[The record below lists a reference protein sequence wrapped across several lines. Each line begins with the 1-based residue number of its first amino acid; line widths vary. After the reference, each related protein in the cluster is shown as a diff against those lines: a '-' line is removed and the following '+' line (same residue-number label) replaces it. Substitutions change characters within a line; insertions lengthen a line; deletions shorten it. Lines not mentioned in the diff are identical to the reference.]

1 MSSPL
6 ARFHLAALAL
16 AAAATSQDGMR
27 GTARTID
34 GRTHSGVLVVAEGK
48 AVVTTDA
55 GMVTFDIAE
64 MTSFAR
70 ADATPAVA
78 TAPHRVWLRSGLE
91 LPAVRLWGAAAAAG
105 KPSTVTVETP
115 GGLAIDVPL
124 ASLRAIRHGGAER
137 PEPALFAGDLREP
150 PSSDDLIYVLKDGK
164 AQRSVVTVK
173 ALTKDRIEFLLRGD
187 SYEFELAGLAAVV
200 FGANTGFPPDRQP
213 KPRTRVQLTTGETIE
228 GRLVDLGA
236 AGLHCRLDEGALV
249 EVPAARLLELQV
261 ASDRLA
267 WLSEMKP
274 TKVEQTPAFDRVW
287 PWLIDR
293 TPAGAGLVLG
303 GKPFAHGL
311 CLVPK
316 ARLTWDLAGRFD
328 VFEATIGIDDRGGP
342 DSHAILRVLVDGQ
355 VAWDSGARTRGQAAE
370 AIRVELK
377 KCRTL
382 ALEVD
387 FGKNYDLG
395 DYCVFADARVVQQ

>member
-1 MSSPL
+1 MTPSLVRSCI
-6 ARFHLAALAL
+6 AGLAL
-16 AAAATSQDGMR
+16 AAVATSQDGMR
-27 GTARTID
+27 GVARTID
-34 GRTHSGVLVVAEGK
+34 GRTLTGMLVVAEGK

-55 GMVTFDIAE
+55 GVVAFDVAE

-70 ADATPAVA
+70 ADAVPAAA

-91 LPAVRLWGAAAAAG
+91 LPAVRLSGAAAAEG
-105 KPSTVTVETP
+105 KPSTVVVETP
-115 GGLAIDVPL
+115 SGVVVEVPL
-124 ASLRAIRHGGAER
+124 ASVRAIRHGGAER
-137 PEPALFAGDLREP
+137 PEPALFANDLREP
-150 PSSDDLIYVLKDGK
+150 PSSDDLIYVIKDGK
-164 AQRSVVTVK
+164 AQRSVVTVT
-173 ALTKDRIEFLLRGD
+173 ALTKDHIDFRLRGD
-187 SYEFELAGLAAVV
+187 GYEFELAGLAAVV
-200 FGANTGFPPDRQP
+200 FGTNTGFPPDRQQ
-213 KPRTRVQLTTGETIE
+213 KPRTRLQLTTGERIE

-236 AGLHCRLDEGALV
+236 TGVRCRLDEGALV
-249 EVPAARLLELQV
+249 EVPAARLLDLQV

-274 TKVEQTPAFDRVW
+274 AKVEQTPAFDRIW
-287 PWLIDR
+287 PWSIDR
-293 TPAGAGLVLG
+293 TPAGAGLLLG
-303 GKPFAHGL
+303 GKQFGRGL

-328 VFEATIGIDDRGGP
+328 VFEATVGIDDRGGP

-355 VAWDSGARTRGQAAE
+355 VAWDSGPRTRGQAGE

-377 KCRTL
+377 KCKTL